1 MAEITVG
8 QNDCTSEDV
17 VSIVGSI
24 GHAVYQWA
32 MDTDDLKW
40 SSNFCE
46 LIGFVDGVNIS
57 KGRQFEKLLSS
68 DSQQTRFG
76 TIHSET
82 VVEPSNR
89 GVSYQCVYAIQP
101 ELLKGGQTVW
111 LEDTGRW
118 YPDADG
124 KPVRA
129 QGVVRIINE
138 RRKREETLKR
148 KSEYDDLTGLA
159 NRRFLEEHIEQSAAQ
174 GLLEHKV
181 NAFLLVSLC
190 EFERINNIYGFVCG
204 DEVLQQVADLLRTEM
219 RGKDF
224 VARFSGAKFGLVL
237 NGCDSTGV
245 MVAAKRIQ
253 DALQERIIKTNR
265 GPVSIRS
272 AIGVC
277 LLPRHASKSID
288 AISCATEALNQAR
301 REKGLGVC
309 VFDPDP
315 KAGDDRRRK
324 ARVVSRF
331 VECLERGEMH
341 LVFQPVVNAENRKIV
356 FHEALLRL
364 NSGEPGL
371 IEDASFIKI
380 AEDLGL
386 MRLVDMHSMKL
397 VLDVLEANPDAK
409 LSLNITHESLESAD
423 WFSLLAS
430 RLKEIENGAER
441 LIIEVT
447 ESQLPVDIDE
457 TNQTIGLLKA
467 MGCKVAIDDF
477 GAGYTSFSHLKDLNA
492 DIVKVD
498 GAFCRSLK
506 EEPRNSVFLKS
517 ILDLS
522 KAFGVETIVEWV
534 EDEATAVQM
543 HEMGHTMLQ
552 GSLIGMPSLVEDWGQ
567 HHVHR
572 MEKLATQV

>member
-1 MAEITVG
+1 
-8 QNDCTSEDV
+8 
-17 VSIVGSI
+17 
-24 GHAVYQWA
+24 
-32 MDTDDLKW
+32 
-40 SSNFCE
+40 
-46 LIGFVDGVNIS
+46 
-57 KGRQFEKLLSS
+57 
-68 DSQQTRFG
+68 
-76 TIHSET
+76 
-82 VVEPSNR
+82 
-89 GVSYQCVYAIQP
+89 
-101 ELLKGGQTVW
+101 
-111 LEDTGRW
+111 
-118 YPDADG
+118 
-124 KPVRA
+124 
-129 QGVVRIINE
+129 
-138 RRKREETLKR
+138 
-148 KSEYDDLTGLA
+148 
-159 NRRFLEEHIEQSAAQ
+159 
-174 GLLEHKV
+174 
-181 NAFLLVSLC
+181 
-190 EFERINNIYGFVCG
+190 
-204 DEVLQQVADLLRTEM
+204 
-219 RGKDF
+219 
-224 VARFSGAKFGLVL
+224 
-237 NGCDSTGV
+237 
-245 MVAAKRIQ
+245 
-253 DALQERIIKTNR
+253 
-265 GPVSIRS
+265 
-272 AIGVC
+272 
-277 LLPRHASKSID
+277 
-288 AISCATEALNQAR
+288 
-301 REKGLGVC
+301 
-309 VFDPDP
+309 
-315 KAGDDRRRK
+315 
-324 ARVVSRF
+324 
-331 VECLERGEMH
+331 MH